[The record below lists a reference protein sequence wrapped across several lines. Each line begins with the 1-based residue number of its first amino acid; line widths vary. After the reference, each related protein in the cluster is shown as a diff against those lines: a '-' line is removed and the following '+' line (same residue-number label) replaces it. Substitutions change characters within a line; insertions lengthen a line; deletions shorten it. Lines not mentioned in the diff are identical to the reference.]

1 MIKQS
6 YRIWFSQRNG
16 STLLSLAL
24 ERTGVA
30 GKPKELFNI
39 AEDETMCSH
48 YSVDSFDE
56 LRETLWSHGSTSNGI
71 MAVKNCL
78 YTSHYAKIVSELK
91 ELKQKSGATGIDN
104 HMIWE
109 ELFPNCKHIFMTR
122 RNKLRQSVSWWK
134 AINDGVW
141 HRKKAEE
148 TADENDLV
156 DKYNANALNRLLLET
171 VLRECSI
178 QDYFSK
184 YNIKPFTIVYEDFVM
199 DYELTIRRVLDFI
212 DIDHS
217 AMQIEA
223 PPLFKTATDF
233 SEAWVYQF
241 RGDLQEGWDK
251 VIW

>member
-1 MIKQS
+1 MITQS

-39 AEDETMCSH
+39 AEDETMRAH
-48 YSVDSFDE
+48 YQVDSFDA
-56 LRETLWSHGSTSNGI
+56 LKDKLWSLGSTPNGV
-71 MAVKNCL
+71 MAVKHSL
-78 YTSHYAKIVSELK
+78 HTSHYAKIMSELK
-91 ELKQKSGATGIDN
+91 ELKQTTSLGDEL
-104 HMIWE
+104 IWE

-141 HRKKAEE
+141 HRKKAED
-148 TADENDLV
+148 TANENNLI
-156 DKYNANALNRLLLET
+156 DKYNANALNHLLLET

-178 QDYFSK
+178 QEYFAK
-184 YNIKPFTIVYEDFVM
+184 YKIKPLTIVYEDFVL
-199 DYELTIRRVLDFI
+199 DYESTIRRVLDFI
-212 DIDHS
+212 GIDHS
-217 AMQIEA
+217 ELELEA
-223 PPLFKTATDF
+223 PPLHKTATDF
-233 SEAWVYQF
+233 SEGWVNQF

>member
-1 MIKQS
+1 MIQQS

-39 AEDETMCSH
+39 ADDETMCSH
-48 YSVDSFDE
+48 YSVDSFDALKE
-56 LRETLWSHGSTSNGI
+56 KLWSHGSTPNGI

-78 YTSHYAKIVSELK
+78 HTSHYAKIMAELK
-91 ELKQKSGATGIDN
+91 ELKQQTSIPDEV
-104 HMIWE
+104 IWE

-141 HRKKAEE
+141 HRKIDEE
-148 TADENDLV
+148 RANENDLV

-184 YNIKPFTIVYEDFVM
+184 YNIKPLTIVYEDFVV
-199 DYELTIRRVLDFI
+199 DYEPTIRRVLDFVG
-212 DIDHS
+212 IDHS
-217 AMQIEA
+217 DIQIEA

-233 SEAWVYQF
+233 SEGWVNQF
-241 RGDLQEGWDK
+241 RGDVQQGWDK